1 MGTTKIGGMGTS
13 RVHKKRKNKN
23 DNMKEGK
30 IIEFKNYNKQECLR
44 VVTLFSG
51 YGSQELALQYLNI
64 EHKVIANSDIDK
76 HANEVYEKLHSSELG
91 NLGDITKIDE
101 YNFPECD
108 LLTFSFPC
116 QSLSIAGK
124 QEGIK
129 EGTESG
135 LLLEVE
141 RLLTIQKP
149 KYLMMENV
157 KNLIS
162 PRHMAEFQKHL
173 DFLEQQGYAARYRVF
188 NAFDFSCGQN
198 RERVIMIAELDGD
211 KDEIG
216 FKLNDV
222 DDNMT
227 EKIPMRPFIEEDV
240 NDDLYIDCDFEMYS
254 IKNEKSI
261 CKMVAKRTD
270 VNYDQASRIYSIDG
284 ASPTLTKTSSTQIMT
299 EDGRV
304 RYVSAREAYRLMG
317 IREEE
322 IDKMLETSL
331 TDCQHKAL
339 AGNSICV
346 PVLMAIFNIFFQRE
360 IKNKLWENQGLRRA
374 A

>member
-1 MGTTKIGGMGTS
+1 MGTTRIGGKGTS
-13 RVHKKRKNKN
+13 CVKKNEKE
-23 DNMKEGK
+23 NMKEGK
-30 IIEFKNYNKQECLR
+30 IIDFKNYNNNDCLR

-51 YGSQELALQYLNI
+51 YGSQELALQYLDI
-64 EHKVIANSDIDK
+64 EHRVIANSDINK
-76 HANEVYEKLHSSELG
+76 NANKVYDVLHKTELG

-101 YNFPECD
+101 NNFPECD

-116 QSLSIAGK
+116 TSVSQAGK

-129 EGTESG
+129 KGTASG
-135 LLLEVE
+135 LLFEVE
-141 RLLTIQKP
+141 RILTVNKP

-157 KNLIS
+157 KNLLNKKHK
-162 PRHMAEFQKHL
+162 PQFKKHL
-173 DFLEQQGYAARYRVF
+173 AFLKLMGYAARYRVF

-198 RERVIMIAELDGD
+198 RERVIMIAELDGFEN
-211 KDEIG
+211 EIK

-222 DDNMT
+222 DDNMS
-227 EKIPMRPFIEEDV
+227 EKIPMRPFIEEGV
-240 NDDLYIDCDFEMYS
+240 NDDLYINCDFETFVQ
-254 IKNEKSI
+254 KNKKSI
-261 CKMVAKRTD
+261 CKQVAKRND
-270 VNYDQASRIYSIDG
+270 VKYDQAKRIYSIDG

-317 IREEE
+317 IREED
-322 IDKMLETSL
+322 IDRMFTASL
-331 TDCQHKAL
+331 TDKQHKAL

>member
-1 MGTTKIGGMGTS
+1 M
-13 RVHKKRKNKN
+13 KK
-23 DNMKEGK
+23 GK
-30 IIEFKNYNKQECLR
+30 IIDFKNYNKQDCLR

-64 EHKVIANSDIDK
+64 EHKVIANSDIDSS
-76 HANEVYEKLHSSELG
+76 ANEVYDKLHSTEFG

-101 YNFPECD
+101 NNFPECD
-108 LLTFSFPC
+108 LLTYSFPC
-116 QSLSIAGK
+116 TNISQAGN

-129 EGTESG
+129 VGTASG
-135 LLLEVE
+135 LLFEVE
-141 RLLTIQKP
+141 RILTVNKP

-157 KNLIS
+157 KNLLS
-162 PRHMAEFQKHL
+162 KNHKAEFQKHL
-173 DFLEQQGYAARYRVF
+173 DYLERMGYAAGYRVF

-198 RERVIMIAELDGD
+198 RERVIMIAELNED

-216 FKLNDV
+216 FRLKDV
-222 DDNMT
+222 DDNMS

-240 NDDLYIDCDFEMYS
+240 NEGLYIDCDFEMYS
-254 IKNEKSI
+254 RKNEKSI

-270 VNYDQASRIYSIDG
+270 INYDQASRIYSIDG

-299 EDGRV
+299 DGGRV
-304 RYVSAREAYRLMG
+304 RYVSAREAYRLKG
-317 IREEE
+317 IREVD
-322 IDKMLETSL
+322 IDKMLDTSL
-331 TDCQHKAL
+331 TDSQHKAL

-360 IKNKLWENQGLRRA
+360 IKHKLWENQGLRRA

>member
-1 MGTTKIGGMGTS
+1 
-13 RVHKKRKNKN
+13 
-23 DNMKEGK
+23 MKEGK
-30 IIEFKNYNKQECLR
+30 IIEFNKYNKQECLR

-108 LLTFSFPC
+108 LLTYSFPC
-116 QSLSIAGK
+116 SNISQAGK

-129 EGTESG
+129 VGTASG
-135 LLLEVE
+135 LLFEVE
-141 RLLTIQKP
+141 RILTVNKP

-157 KNLIS
+157 KNLL
-162 PRHMAEFQKHL
+162 HKNHKEEFQKHL
-173 DFLEQQGYAARYRVF
+173 DFLEKMGYTAGYRVF

-198 RERVIMIAELDGD
+198 RERVIMIAELYGD

-216 FKLNDV
+216 FRLKDV
-222 DDNMT
+222 DDNMS
-227 EKIPMRPFIEEDV
+227 EKIPMRPFIEGNVDEG
-240 NDDLYIDCDFEMYS
+240 LYFDCPIIPFITKS
-254 IKNEKSI
+254 KKSI
-261 CKMVAKRTD
+261 CKQVAERTD
-270 VNYDQASRIYSIDG
+270 VKYEQAKRIYSIDG
-284 ASPTLTKTSSTQIMT
+284 ASSTLTKTSSTQIMT

-317 IREEE
+317 VREED
-322 IDKMLETSL
+322 IDKMLKTSL
-331 TDCQHKAL
+331 TDSQHKAL

-360 IKNKLWENQGLRRA
+360 IKNKLWENQGIRRA